1 MWVYGSGFPKSLD
14 IGKVVDKM
22 QGNER
27 EDLGEHPNKR
37 EVVGNINICK
47 KNGSGRLTKGTSE
60 WEGFGTHLKPS
71 HEPIVV
77 ARKPLEGT
85 VAENVLKWGTG
96 GMNIDEC
103 RVEGE
108 MWKVHDAT
116 GLAKVKFFTNGEADI
131 IHKEPHSKG
140 RFPANFIHDGSE
152 EVVRLFPKSKSTG
165 GRIGNKEGIYGKLG
179 VTGFTKEY
187 SKGDP
192 GFSDSGS
199 AARFFYCAKASQ
211 SERNE
216 GLDGL
221 ETKSAGQMTD
231 RKDGSL
237 GLSSPSPSS
246 GRTNGGKNFHP
257 TVKPIALMEYLIKL
271 VTREDALVIDPF
283 LGSGTTG
290 IACKNL
296 NRRFIGFEKEEEYYH
311 IAVNRVNKKEIQFK
325 LNFK

>member
-1 MWVYGSGFPKSLD
+1 MKEGIYLMDCIDGMKQIADNSIDACITDPPYELGFMGKKWDSTGITYNVELWEEAFRILKPGAYLLAFGGSRTYHRLACAIEDAGFEIRDQIMWVYGSGFPKSLD

-116 GLAKVKFFTNGEADI
+116 GLAK
-131 IHKEPHSKG
+131 
-140 RFPANFIHDGSE
+140 
-152 EVVRLFPKSKSTG
+152 
-165 GRIGNKEGIYGKLG
+165 
-179 VTGFTKEY
+179 
-187 SKGDP
+187 
-192 GFSDSGS
+192 
-199 AARFFYCAKASQ
+199 
-211 SERNE
+211 
-216 GLDGL
+216 
-221 ETKSAGQMTD
+221 
-231 RKDGSL
+231 
-237 GLSSPSPSS
+237 
-246 GRTNGGKNFHP
+246 
-257 TVKPIALMEYLIKL
+257 
-271 VTREDALVIDPF
+271 
-283 LGSGTTG
+283 
-290 IACKNL
+290 
-296 NRRFIGFEKEEEYYH
+296 
-311 IAVNRVNKKEIQFK
+311 
-325 LNFK
+325 